1 MFCTTISQSKA
12 NTFLECKLK
21 YLYRYVKRVPQDQ
34 TNGDALHFGSYIH
47 KILEE
52 GVACKTLEELQGHAK
67 EQKSKYKFNSTY
79 TPKIDI
85 CLRNFLN
92 FNAKLAEAGA
102 TEQVYEVTIK
112 DDISVNGIIDRVIRG
127 KDGGYLVIDY
137 KTSKRQ
143 KTKFDLFQDDQLQGY
158 CFAVH
163 KLYETPIENI
173 TVAHYYPLT
182 DTLVSVNYSNAQ
194 IAAYLRKK
202 VDEVWKIRKSKTAD
216 MCPNQNQ
223 YCNWCGYKY
232 VCPLFHPTNIVEK
245 RLDEAKKAKK
255 NSQTKQ

>member
-1 MFCTTISQSKA
+1 M
-12 NTFLECKLK
+12 K
-21 YLYRYVKRVPQDQ
+21 YLYRYVKRVPQDE

-52 GVACKTLEELQGHAK
+52 GVGCTTLEELQVHAK
-67 EQKSKYKFNSTY
+67 EEKSKYKFNSSY

-85 CLRNFLN
+85 CLRNFLK
-92 FNAKLAEAGA
+92 FNSQLAETGT
-102 TEQVYEVTIK
+102 TEQVYEVNVK
-112 DDISVNGIIDRVIRG
+112 DDISVNGIIDRVVRG

-143 KTKFDLFQDDQLQGY
+143 KTKFDLYKDDQLQGY

-163 KLYETPIENI
+163 KLYDVPIDKI

-182 DTLVSVNYSNAQ
+182 DTIVSVNYSNAQ

-202 VDEVWKIRKSKTAD
+202 VDEVWKIRKSKTED
-216 MCPNQNQ
+216 MCAMQNEF
-223 YCNWCGYKY
+223 CNWCSYKY
-232 VCPLFHPTNIVEK
+232 VCPLFNPGDVVKK
-245 RLDEAKKAKK
+245 RLDEAKATKKGKATQSRKA
-255 NSQTKQ
+255 SRPQ